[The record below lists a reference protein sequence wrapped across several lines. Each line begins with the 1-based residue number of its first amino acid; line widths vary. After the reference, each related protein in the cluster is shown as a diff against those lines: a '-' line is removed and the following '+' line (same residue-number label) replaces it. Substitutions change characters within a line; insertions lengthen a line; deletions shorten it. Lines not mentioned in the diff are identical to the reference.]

1 MNLRINKRGLKRLS
15 VLVSVTTLVMATGCG
30 EMNAPH
36 VSADI
41 EYNHTQTEEELF
53 SSWWESVAS
62 WLGWGTYGTSS
73 DRGNDTPAV
82 DKELRYSDFTH
93 VGKKVL
99 DVLEDEFATEKY
111 RTWNFSGDAE
121 VEGDWVLQTPDVWNV
136 DAKDVPVAQACDAD
150 QPRCNQD
157 FGLLSC
163 YSDSDCD
170 NGGVCRLVDA
180 TVTHPYGAAS
190 KLCVGHSD
198 DFVDELYNTMIEAN
212 EFVDIS
218 TLTAPDGRFLAATRN
233 AMTYLANTGKTIQ
246 VRVVYGGLPG
256 MGPSALVEE
265 LTRDFNGQSNVTIN
279 AGIYNMGLD
288 SWNHSKI
295 IAVDGHKLVTGGH
308 NMWTDHYLTD
318 APIHDLSMRVTGTV
332 ADDAHYFLNELW
344 DTTCENYYF
353 TGMTSRAVY
362 PSWRSSC
369 PARWDGALADSS
381 KEGAR
386 VISVARLGALGLD
399 PADKAMLAMI
409 RSAQTSLKLSLQD
422 IGPIQLGAGLALSGW
437 PEEVL
442 EELARAV
449 ARGVDIY
456 LVLSSPGSIPGGLN
470 GASANYGNGWTPQ
483 DVTEKAMEWLQARPD
498 LIPAGKNARDL
509 FCEHFHSAYLRFS
522 DDAAWAGGENI
533 GNHSK
538 FFIVDDIAFYLG
550 SQNLYPS
557 NLAEHGLIV
566 DDVNLTSQIINK
578 YWSPLWANGGPT
590 SVSGYEVSGCGL

>member
-1 MNLRINKRGLKRLS
+1 MNLRVKNTGRKTLS
-15 VLVSVTTLVMATGCG
+15 VWLSVATLMMATGCG
-30 EMNAPH
+30 DMNAPQA
-36 VSADI
+36 SDGI
-41 EYNHTQTEEELF
+41 DYNHSQTEEELF

-73 DRGNDTPAV
+73 DRGNETPEV
-82 DKELRYSDFTH
+82 DNELRYSDFTH

-99 DVLEDEFATEKY
+99 DVLQDDFATEKY
-111 RTWNFSGDAE
+111 RTWNFSGDNE
-121 VEGDWVLQTPDVWNV
+121 VEGDWVLQTPNVWNIPSQ
-136 DAKDVPVAQACDAD
+136 DVAVASACSAD
-150 QPRCNQD
+150 QARCNQD

-170 NGGVCRLVDA
+170 NGGVCRLVEA
-180 TVTHPYGAAS
+180 TVTHPYSVAS
-190 KLCVGHSD
+190 RLCVGHSD
-198 DFVDELYNTMIEAN
+198 DFVDDLYNTVIDAE

-218 TLTAPDGRFLAATRN
+218 TLTAPDGRFLAAMRN
-233 AMTYLANTGKTIQ
+233 AMTYLSNTGKTIQ
-246 VRVVYGGLPG
+246 VRIIYGGIPG

-265 LTRDFNGQSNVTIN
+265 LTRDFGGQSNVTIN
-279 AGIYNMGLD
+279 AGTYNMGLD

-295 IAVDGHKLVTGGH
+295 IAVDGNKLVTGGH
-308 NMWTDHYLTD
+308 NMWTDHYLTA
-318 APIHDLSMRVTGTV
+318 APIHDLSMRLTGTV

-353 TGMTSRAVY
+353 TGMTRRAVY
-362 PSWRSSC
+362 PSWRSTC
-369 PARWDGALADSS
+369 PSRWDGALADSS
-381 KEGAR
+381 KDGAR

-422 IGPIQLGAGLALSGW
+422 IGPVQLGAGLTLSGW
-437 PEEVL
+437 PKEVL
-442 EELARAV
+442 EELGRAI

-456 LVLSSPGSIPGGLN
+456 LVLSSPSSIPGGLN

-483 DVTEKAMEWLQARPD
+483 DVTEKAMEWLETRPD
-498 LIPAGKNARDL
+498 LIPSGKNVRDL

-522 DDAAWAGGENI
+522 DDATWLGGENI
-533 GNHSK
+533 GNHAK

-550 SQNLYPS
+550 SQNFYPS

-566 DDVNLTSQIINK
+566 DDVNMTSQIIEQ
-578 YWSPLWANGGPT
+578 YWAPLWANGGPT
-590 SVSGYEVSGCGL
+590 SVSGYEASRCGL